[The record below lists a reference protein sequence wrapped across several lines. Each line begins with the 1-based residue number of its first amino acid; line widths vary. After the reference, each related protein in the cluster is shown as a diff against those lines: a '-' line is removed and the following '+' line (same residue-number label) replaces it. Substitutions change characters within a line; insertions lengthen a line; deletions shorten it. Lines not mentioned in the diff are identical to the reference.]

1 MRRNPRPSWDGM
13 PEPAAAAP
21 AEARRDRIHRLDL
34 AVAGGLV
41 LAVMAALTAQLGEL
55 FPLTE
60 FRDWSPALIE
70 GWTGGHLTDLL
81 WQGFTRQIAYAR
93 TLPLAYAAAANG
105 ACGPQPLC
113 LNLAVLL
120 PVALSAGL
128 FYRLARRLG
137 ADRLLTVVGIMFW
150 LLSAPAAQAL
160 TWQATI
166 FDRMALLFV
175 LASIL
180 VYLRFTATP
189 LGRGQLFACN
199 LLVGALT
206 AAALMSKEIAFPLP
220 AILLLFGL
228 ADIGHRAARLRRL
241 SALALPLAYGL
252 FVAVTYLR
260 DYLGI
265 APTWAEHTLGGDIV
279 ANATSFVSGL
289 VPPAD
294 RPDKALVAA
303 LLVLAAF
310 GMGYGW
316 LLRGAGATGQ
326 DRARAHAAGALLLA
340 GLALALPAL
349 RTRFAWPF
357 YFYTSQAIFTLSYAV
372 LASAAAKRVPS
383 RGWTWPALAGAALPL
398 ILLAGHFL
406 THGAAVYR
414 GGLVASDN
422 FSHSLERLR
431 SVTPTG
437 GDVVVAVLTPAA
449 FPPHMFVDGSL
460 RGLWRYIAPEVAAG
474 IRAENRV
481 LLSFGA
487 ACPDTPWRYC
497 LRFDQMMN
505 LTEIR
510 AIREG
515 ARP

>member
-1 MRRNPRPSWDGM
+1 M
-13 PEPAAAAP
+13 PEPEPIPAVAAGTQ
-21 AEARRDRIHRLDL
+21 RDGTRRLDL
-34 AVAGGLV
+34 AAAGGLA
-41 LAVMAALTAQLGEL
+41 LAVMMALTVQLGQL

-70 GWTGGHLTDLL
+70 GWTGGHLMDLL

-105 ACGPQPLC
+105 ACGPEPLC

-128 FYRLARRLG
+128 FYLLARRLE
-137 ADRLLTVVGIMFW
+137 ADRWLIVVGIMFW
-150 LLSAPAAQAL
+150 LLSAPAAQTL

-180 VYLRFTATP
+180 VYLRFTAKP
-189 LGRGQLFACN
+189 LRQGQLLACN

-206 AAALMSKEIAFPLP
+206 AAALMCKEIAFPLP

-252 FVAVTYLR
+252 FVAITYLR
-260 DYLGI
+260 DYMGI

-294 RPDKALVAA
+294 RPGKALVAA

-310 GMGYGW
+310 GLGYGW
-316 LLRGAGATGQ
+316 LLRGAGATGR
-326 DRARAHAAGALLLA
+326 DRAQAHAAGALLLA

-357 YFYTSQAIFTLSYAV
+357 YFYTSHALFTLSYVV
-372 LASAAAKRVPS
+372 LAGAAAKRVPG
-383 RGWTWPALAGAALPL
+383 RAWKWPALTGATLPL
-398 ILLAGHFL
+398 LLLTGHFL
-406 THGAAVYR
+406 TNGAALYR

-422 FSHSLERLR
+422 FSRSLERLR
-431 SVTPTG
+431 RLTPTG

-460 RGLWRYIAPEVAAG
+460 RGLWRYIAPELAAG
-474 IRAENRV
+474 ISTGNRV

-497 LRFDQMMN
+497 LRFDQTMN
-505 LTEIR
+505 LMEIR
-510 AIREG
+510 AMPE
-515 ARP
+515 AAPP